1 MAKRFMRRPGRTP
14 RRCAGGVGPRS
25 GGWQERVLVTFLLL
39 PLLVVSCAAV
49 PESGHDTGVQPDS
62 VPLPS
67 PAYYHFLQGY
77 LAELAND
84 VPKAVAEYRA
94 ALRFDPDSAF
104 LRVRLAALQFLSG
117 NMQVGSN
124 RVGAGAGC
132 ARVG

>member
-1 MAKRFMRRPGRTP
+1 MRRPGRTQ
-14 RRCAGGVGPRS
+14 RSCAGGAGGVGSRP
-25 GGWQERVLVTFLLL
+25 GGWQERVLVTFLLI

-49 PESGHDTGVQPDS
+49 PESGHDTVIQPES

-94 ALRFDPDSAF
+94 ALHFDPKSAI
-104 LRVRLAALQFLSG
+104 LRVRL
-117 NMQVGSN
+117 
-124 RVGAGAGC
+124 
-132 ARVG
+132 